1 MKVIIVGGGRLG
13 KQLAMDIPESIIIE
27 NDNDKID
34 HLINLFGRERVLEG
48 TGTSEELLKNSGI
61 SETDAL
67 VVATNSDHTNYLVA
81 IIAERYK
88 VPKIVV
94 RVDDPDNIDIFKQIG
109 IETVIC
115 PAITAA
121 RMINSALYP
130 DTKDISEICVFEE
143 SPHKGKKIKEM
154 DLPENSMIVAVLRG
168 QHMVRP
174 REEMVLEKGDHVILW
189 STGGLPKEVEE
200 IVNGGEEKLRP
211 FDSIL
216 SVVNDNK
223 EISSVLEESI
233 CFATNFDIKLT
244 ISSASQEVIDESME
258 MALARG
264 INTDFKKVNSPGMGE
279 LSWVLQ
285 NELPD
290 IQCVV
295 LGVKD
300 IERGRRSET
309 KEILGFIRASKIP
322 VLISKKTCPYKRIIT
337 LMGYEDQCEWSA
349 NLALK
354 VALMTGADL
363 HVMNYRDPEDT
374 EQRRMLYLRRMG
386 RMYDIDVTEEIV
398 EGNPTI
404 EFVSRVTSG
413 EFDLAVINWDAN
425 MIKRDV
431 LKRMFFEAPMS
442 VLIFTT

>member
-13 KQLAMDIPESIIIE
+13 KQLATDIPESLIIE
-27 NDNDKID
+27 NDSGKIKQ
-34 HLINLFGRERVLEG
+34 LSTMFGKERVLEG
-48 TGTSEELLKNSGI
+48 TGTSEELLKTAGI
-61 SETDAL
+61 SEAEAL

-81 IIAERYK
+81 LIAERYK

-94 RVDDPDNIDIFKQIG
+94 RMDNPDNMDIFKQIG

-115 PAITAA
+115 PALTAA

-130 DTKDISEICVFEE
+130 DTQEVSEICIFEE
-143 SPHKGKKIKEM
+143 SAHKGKQIKDM
-154 DLPENSMIVAVLRG
+154 DLPENSMVVAILRG
-168 QHMVRP
+168 QHLIRP
-174 REEMVLEKGDHVILW
+174 NGEMVLEKGDHVIIC
-189 STGGLPKEVEE
+189 STGGLPREAED

-216 SVVNDNK
+216 SVVNDDK
-223 EISSVLEESI
+223 DASVLNESI

-244 ISSASQEVIDESME
+244 ISSVSQRLIDESMKK
-258 MALARG
+258 ALEKG

-279 LSWVLQ
+279 LSWVIQ

-290 IQCVV
+290 IQCVA
-295 LGVKD
+295 LGVNESD
-300 IERGRRSET
+300 RGRRSET
-309 KEILGFIRASKIP
+309 KEILRFIKASKIP
-322 VLISKKTCPYKRIIT
+322 VLISKRSCPYKKIIT

-349 NLALK
+349 SLALK

-363 HVMNYRDPEDT
+363 HVMNYRDPEDV
-374 EQRRMLYLRRMG
+374 EQMRMLYLKRMG
-386 RMYDIDVTEEIV
+386 RMYDIDVTEEII
-398 EGNPTI
+398 EGNPTV

-413 EFDLAVINWDAN
+413 EFDLAVINWDAS

-442 VLIFTT
+442 VLVYTT